1 MKFLQHEDFRK
12 YPVIA
17 ENMPKLLQI
26 NFVTKLFGATLYL
39 EHSWEK
45 IKGEVRHIFI
55 LSNFCQIV
63 WLEINFREHIFGKF
77 IFLETKC
84 YYVCQIVNASGVG

>member
-55 LSNFCQIV
+55 FVEFLPNCMV
-63 WLEINFREHIFGKF
+63 RDKLPRAHIW
-77 IFLETKC
+77 
-84 YYVCQIVNASGVG
+84 